1 MKGPF
6 SCFFLHDRPARA
18 IFCAR
23 PFGHGCT
30 RLSDRALP
38 MLHKLQVRMERT
50 ELLEITEWYRQYHAC
65 LLLVFVLNLFVPG
78 SSGLY

>member
-1 MKGPF
+1 
-6 SCFFLHDRPARA
+6 
-18 IFCAR
+18 
-23 PFGHGCT
+23 
-30 RLSDRALP
+30 

-50 ELLEITEWYRQYHAC
+50 ELLEITEWYRQYQAC